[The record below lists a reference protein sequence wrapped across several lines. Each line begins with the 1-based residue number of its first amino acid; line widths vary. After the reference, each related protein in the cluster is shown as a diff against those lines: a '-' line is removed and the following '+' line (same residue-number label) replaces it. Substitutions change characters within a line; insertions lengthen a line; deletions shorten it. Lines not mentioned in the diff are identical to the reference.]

1 MRNELRKSKIQARNN
16 LAPEERKKFSQQIV
30 EQILLSDA
38 YQKSPNIM
46 IYRAVKGEVDLSA
59 LETVAHKEGK
69 TLYYPLCISKTE
81 MIALSPKEYLMEA
94 QTAWKKGTFGIME
107 PALENSIEIAPEEL
121 DMVICPCTVFDE
133 YGGRIGMGAGYYD
146 RYLIKCTKAYV
157 TGAAFE
163 VQKTDYVPMEE
174 WDVRMDMIF
183 TERNVYCL
191 ENEGD

>member
-30 EQILLSDA
+30 EQILLSDT
-38 YQKSPNIM
+38 YQKAEKIM
-46 IYRAVKGEVDLSA
+46 IYKAVRGEVDLSS
-59 LETVAHKEGK
+59 LEATAQKEGK
-69 TLYYPLCISKTE
+69 TLYYPFCINKTE

-107 PALENSIEIAPEEL
+107 PVRENSIEIAPEEL

-133 YGGRIGMGAGYYD
+133 HGGRMGMGAGYYD
-146 RYLIKCTKAYV
+146 RYVKRCANACV
-157 TGAAFE
+157 TAVAFE

-174 WDVRMDMIF
+174 WDVRMNMIF
-183 TERNVYCL
+183 TEREEYCL
-191 ENEGD
+191 KNEGD